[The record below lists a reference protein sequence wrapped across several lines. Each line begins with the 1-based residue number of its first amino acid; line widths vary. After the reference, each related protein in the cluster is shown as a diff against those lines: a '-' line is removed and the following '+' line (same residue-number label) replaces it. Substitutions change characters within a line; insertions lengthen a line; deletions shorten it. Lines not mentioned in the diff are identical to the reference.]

1 MPNWCNNV
9 LEISHVS
16 KDMMARVIKSAEAKG
31 DEPGLLGEFF
41 PCPKELQIVA
51 GSVGV
56 QGSPEQEALELQEDL
71 NRKKFGYANWYD
83 WQVNEWGTKWD
94 ICEASVTPEPDGYKA
109 TLSFDTAWSP
119 PIQAYAK
126 LEELGFTIKAYYY
139 EPGMCY
145 AGIYE
150 DGEDDCYEYSA
161 MDSSQ
166 VAEEFPKELDEMF
179 CISES
184 MADWEEDN
192 KEVDEE

>member
-51 GSVGV
+51 GFVGPK
-56 QGSPEQEALELQEDL
+56 GSPEQDALELQEDL
-71 NRKKFGYANWYD
+71 NIKKFGYKNWYD

-94 ICEASVTPEPDGYKA
+94 ICEPTIDVQDDGYQA
-109 TLSFDTAWSP
+109 TLSFDTAWAP
-119 PIQAYAK
+119 PVQAYAK

-139 EPGMCY
+139 EPGMCF

-150 DGEDDCYEYSA
+150 DGHDDCIEYSS

-166 VAEEFPKELDEMF
+166 VAESFPKELDEMF

-184 MADWEEDN
+184 MAEYEAEN
-192 KEVDEE
+192 AEDEE